1 MDFARELVPSLRP
14 WQPDITLNGYANAL
28 VLDRSLLDEISEIS
42 DVDHIYGT
50 GYLENVPAK
59 SSREGIDHV
68 NLMSYSDYLLKSSED
83 SVVEG
88 DISSIAG
95 NNGQVMTISN
105 KDNPLQVGDTIQIG
119 GKEVTISCAV
129 SDGVYS
135 SEYSVICSD
144 ETFEWLTGEQNYSL
158 IGIQLSDN
166 ASDETV
172 QQISNLVDSDVIFT
186 DLREGNQED
195 ATTYLAAQFVLY
207 CFLAIIAMI
216 TLFNMINSISM
227 SVSARMK
234 QYGAMRAVGMDGRQL
249 TRMITAEAFTYA
261 VSGLVVGCVLGLAL
275 SRFLHI
281 KLLTRY
287 FGTAWSVPV
296 ALLCII
302 VIFDFA
308 AALIAVYA
316 PSKLI
321 QSMVITDTIN
331 EL

>member
-1 MDFARELVPSLRP
+1 M
-14 WQPDITLNGYANAL
+14 
-28 VLDRSLLDEISEIS
+28 
-42 DVDHIYGT
+42 
-50 GYLENVPAK
+50 
-59 SSREGIDHV
+59 
-68 NLMSYSDYLLKSSED
+68 
-83 SVVEG
+83 
-88 DISSIAG
+88 
-95 NNGQVMTISN
+95 
-105 KDNPLQVGDTIQIG
+105 GDTIQIG

-316 PSKLI
+316 PSKRI

>member
-1 MDFARELVPSLRP
+1 M
-14 WQPDITLNGYANAL
+14 
-28 VLDRSLLDEISEIS
+28 
-42 DVDHIYGT
+42 
-50 GYLENVPAK
+50 
-59 SSREGIDHV
+59 
-68 NLMSYSDYLLKSSED
+68 
-83 SVVEG
+83 
-88 DISSIAG
+88 
-95 NNGQVMTISN
+95 
-105 KDNPLQVGDTIQIG
+105 GDTIQIG

-234 QYGAMRAVGMDGRQL
+234 QYGAMRAVGDGRKAAYPYDYC
-249 TRMITAEAFTYA
+249 RGF
-261 VSGLVVGCVLGLAL
+261 
-275 SRFLHI
+275 HI
-281 KLLTRY
+281 CCFRSCGRLRPWP
-287 FGTAWSVPV
+287 GT
-296 ALLCII
+296 
-302 VIFDFA
+302 
-308 AALIAVYA
+308 
-316 PSKLI
+316 
-321 QSMVITDTIN
+321 
-331 EL
+331 